1 MKIEYDQQRDLLYVW
16 FREPGA
22 RAARTDTLAPGIHAD
37 FDSQGHLI
45 GLEVLEASATLGGRV
60 QFELALSAAG

>member
-16 FREPGA
+16 FRETGA

-37 FDSQGHLI
+37 FDSQGQLI
-45 GLEVLEASATLGGRV
+45 GLEMLEASATLGGRV
-60 QFELALSAAG
+60 QFEMALPAAG